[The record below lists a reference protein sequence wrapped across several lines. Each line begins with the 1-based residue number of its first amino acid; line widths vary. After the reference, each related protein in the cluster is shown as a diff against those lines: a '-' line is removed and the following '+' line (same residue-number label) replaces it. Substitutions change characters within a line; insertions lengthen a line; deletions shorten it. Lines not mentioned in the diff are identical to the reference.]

1 MEVLGRAEQ
10 QYSSS
15 DEQEDGIMSRQR
27 KRLEHY
33 LERNGL
39 EIRSEPGRAGVIL
52 SEALGDLR
60 APDLMDRVL
69 ERENFDTAV
78 QQVVRNGGAGGVD
91 GMSASELPSYVEQ
104 NWDALY
110 LDLRTGHYKPKP
122 VRRATIPKPDG
133 GERNLG
139 VPTVL
144 DRAVQQAVAQVL
156 SPLYEPKFSDRSFG
170 FRPGRSAQDAITRIK
185 EDCDQG
191 CTWAVDI
198 DLSKYFDTINHDL
211 LMEILRRDIKDET
224 LLILI
229 KRFLKSGVMV
239 DGLVHATEEG
249 SPQGGNLSPLLAN
262 IYLNEFDWT
271 MENRGHRFVRY
282 ADDIIVLMP
291 TKKGATRVMETCRKY
306 LEGTL
311 KLRLNEDKSQVAQVH
326 GIKYLGFTL
335 ELRKRTGIPMNV
347 IGIHPKSFKRF
358 ENKIREILRKNSPVP
373 VESRLTY
380 LKQYVRGWL
389 NYYGLAEMKCA
400 MESISK
406 WTRRKLR
413 ALLLKQWKRTYRRGK
428 NLQKIQA
435 EHGIVPIRY
444 KSLWRTVKYD
454 GIWNMSNDPTVTHI
468 LHNRYLEEIGCPN
481 ILSQYVEIHFKLL
494 NRRDTRVR
502 PVV

>member
-1 MEVLGRAEQ
+1 
-10 QYSSS
+10 
-15 DEQEDGIMSRQR
+15 MSRQR
-27 KRLEHY
+27 NRLDRY

-156 SPLYEPKFSDRSFG
+156 SPLYEPKFSARSFG

-262 IYLNEFDWT
+262 IYLNEFDRT
-271 MENRGHRFVRY
+271 MENRGHRFVR
-282 ADDIIVLMP
+282 
-291 TKKGATRVMETCRKY
+291 
-306 LEGTL
+306 
-311 KLRLNEDKSQVAQVH
+311 
-326 GIKYLGFTL
+326 
-335 ELRKRTGIPMNV
+335 
-347 IGIHPKSFKRF
+347 
-358 ENKIREILRKNSPVP
+358 
-373 VESRLTY
+373 
-380 LKQYVRGWL
+380 
-389 NYYGLAEMKCA
+389 
-400 MESISK
+400 
-406 WTRRKLR
+406 
-413 ALLLKQWKRTYRRGK
+413 
-428 NLQKIQA
+428 
-435 EHGIVPIRY
+435 
-444 KSLWRTVKYD
+444 
-454 GIWNMSNDPTVTHI
+454 
-468 LHNRYLEEIGCPN
+468 
-481 ILSQYVEIHFKLL
+481 
-494 NRRDTRVR
+494 
-502 PVV
+502 

>member
-1 MEVLGRAEQ
+1 
-10 QYSSS
+10 
-15 DEQEDGIMSRQR
+15 
-27 KRLEHY
+27 
-33 LERNGL
+33 
-39 EIRSEPGRAGVIL
+39 
-52 SEALGDLR
+52 
-60 APDLMDRVL
+60 
-69 ERENFDTAV
+69 
-78 QQVVRNGGAGGVD
+78 
-91 GMSASELPSYVEQ
+91 
-104 NWDALY
+104 
-110 LDLRTGHYKPKP
+110 
-122 VRRATIPKPDG
+122 
-133 GERNLG
+133 
-139 VPTVL
+139 
-144 DRAVQQAVAQVL
+144 
-156 SPLYEPKFSDRSFG
+156 
-170 FRPGRSAQDAITRIK
+170 
-185 EDCDQG
+185 
-191 CTWAVDI
+191 
-198 DLSKYFDTINHDL
+198 
-211 LMEILRRDIKDET
+211 
-224 LLILI
+224 
-229 KRFLKSGVMV
+229 
-239 DGLVHATEEG
+239 
-249 SPQGGNLSPLLAN
+249 
-262 IYLNEFDWT
+262 
-271 MENRGHRFVRY
+271 
-282 ADDIIVLMP
+282 
-291 TKKGATRVMETCRKY
+291 METCRKY

>member
-1 MEVLGRAEQ
+1 
-10 QYSSS
+10 
-15 DEQEDGIMSRQR
+15 MSRQR
-27 KRLEHY
+27 KRLEYY

-39 EIRSEPGRAGVIL
+39 EICPEPGRAGVIL

-122 VRRATIPKPDG
+122 VRRVVIPKPDG

-144 DRAVQQAVAQVL
+144 DRAIQQAVAQVL
-156 SPLYEPKFSDRSFG
+156 LPIYEPKFSDRSFG
-170 FRPGRSAQDAITRIK
+170 FRPGRSAQAAIARLK
-185 EDCDQG
+185 DDCVQG
-191 CTWAVDI
+191 YTWAVDI

-211 LMEILRRDIKDET
+211 LMEILRRDIEDET

-229 KRFLKSGVMV
+229 KHFLKSGVMV

-262 IYLNEFDWT
+262 IYLNEFDRT
-271 MENRGHRFVRY
+271 MEERGHRFVRY
-282 ADDIIVLMP
+282 ADDILVLMP

-311 KLRLNEDKSQVAQVH
+311 KLRLNENKSHVSQVYGV
-326 GIKYLGFTL
+326 KYLGFTI
-335 ELRKRTGIPMNV
+335 ELRKWTGIPTNV
-347 IGIHPKSFKRF
+347 IGIHPKSIERF
-358 ENKIREILRKNSPVP
+358 ENRIREILRKNGPMP
-373 VESRLTY
+373 LESRLSY
-380 LKQYVRGWL
+380 LKVYVRGWL

-400 MESISK
+400 MESITR

-413 ALLLKQWKRTYRRGK
+413 ALLLKKWKRTYRRGK
-428 NLQKIQA
+428 NLKKIQA
-435 EHGIVPIRY
+435 EHGVTPIRY
-444 KSLWRTVKYD
+444 GSMWKTLKYD
-454 GIWNMSNDPTVTHI
+454 GIWNMANNYAVTQI

-481 ILSQYVEIHFKLL
+481 ILSQYVEIHSRLL